1 MKDTSPHIEQK
12 FREMLMARS
21 SEERMMMGFSMFD
34 TAKKI
39 VISSIKN
46 EDPDISLEKLRE
58 KIFLRFYG
66 SDFSE
71 FEKEKILA
79 YLKKHTDTQCT

>member
-21 SEERMMMGFSMFD
+21 NEERMLMGISMFY
-34 TAKKI
+34 TAQHI

-46 EDPDISLEKLRE
+46 EHPNISEEELRVQ
-58 KIFLRFYG
+58 IFLRFYG
-66 SDFSE
+66 SDFSDG
-71 FEKEKILA
+71 EKEKIIA
-79 YLKKHTDTQCT
+79 YLRKHTSNQCT